1 LGRPWRAASTELA
14 TGEHTVPGQRRAEID
29 RSRSQVDPKVS
40 RATQPI
46 DLTGQRK
53 GKKTEKDEAEEQK
66 DPKQKLEKREREE
79 YLSFIKS
86 EVIIKPLI

>member
-1 LGRPWRAASTELA
+1 LISPKK
-14 TGEHTVPGQRRAEID
+14 
-29 RSRSQVDPKVS
+29 SQVDPKVS

-66 DPKQKLEKREREE
+66 DPKQKPEKREREDWVAE
-79 YLSFIKS
+79 AC
-86 EVIIKPLI
+86 